1 VVKIY
6 LWMDTKLYFTHIAA
20 FSAKNQKN
28 LFITNELL
36 TISEPQKFV

>member
-1 VVKIY
+1 MIDLCIY
-6 LWMDTKLYFTHIAA
+6 TFHNGLTHIAA

-28 LFITNELL
+28 LFITIELL